1 MSYYELYNQYNKGI
15 DLDKKFREVRAS
27 DIEASLKADN
37 LNSEHLIAL
46 LSPQAQDYLEEMAQ
60 KARDVTLRYF
70 GKVIQLYTPLY
81 LSNYCDNSCI
91 YCGFNMQNNLERK
104 RLDFEE
110 VEKEA
115 QFIANTG
122 LKHILILTG
131 ESRQMSPVSYIKEC
145 IKILKGH
152 FTSIAIEVYPLTEE
166 EYAILISEGV
176 DSLTIYQETY
186 DEETYRKMHLAGPKT
201 NYCFRLDAPERG
213 AKEGMRNVNIGVL
226 LGLGDWR
233 RDVFS
238 LGLHAKYL
246 QDKFSDVDIGISIP
260 RIRPQNAEFTPPHAV
275 SDKTIVQIIIAL
287 RLFLPRLGISLST
300 RENPLLRENLLPLGI
315 TRMSAGST
323 TRVGGHTIEEAD
335 NLAQFEI
342 SDSRTVEEIKAML
355 EGKGY
360 QPVLKDWLH
369 F

>member
-1 MSYYELYNQYNKGI
+1 MSYYEIYNQYKGI
-15 DLDKKFREVRAS
+15 DLDKKFREVRDP

-37 LNSEHLIAL
+37 LNSERLITL
-46 LSPQAQDYLEEMAQ
+46 LSPQAQNHLEAMAQ

-81 LSNYCDNSCI
+81 LSNYCDNSCV
-91 YCGFNMQNNLERK
+91 YCGFNRQNNIERK
-104 RLDFEE
+104 KLDPSE
-110 VEKEA
+110 VEREA
-115 QFIANTG
+115 QFIADAG

-131 ESRQMSPVSYIKEC
+131 ESRKISPVSYIKGC
-145 IKILKGH
+145 VKLLKKY
-152 FTSIAIEVYPLTEE
+152 FISISIEVYPLTEE
-166 EYAILISEGV
+166 EYAVLISEGV

-186 DEETYRKMHLAGPKT
+186 DEELYAKMHLAGPKT

-213 AKEGMRNVNIGVL
+213 ARAGMRNVNIGVL

-233 RDVFS
+233 KDVFS

-260 RIRPQNAEFTPPHAV
+260 RIRPQTGNFEAMHKV
-275 SDKTIVQIIIAL
+275 SDKAMAQIILAL

-300 RENPLLRENLLPLGI
+300 RENPSLRENLLPLGI

-342 SDSRTVEEIKAML
+342 SDSRTVKEIKAML

-360 QPVLKDWLH
+360 QPVLKDWLY